1 MKKLKTIYFNLFFAA
16 LISATITPREK
27 ATIYLIGDSTVRNG
41 DESGRNGQWGWGTL
55 LHRYVDTNKIAIRNH
70 AIGGRSSRTFITEG
84 RWTKVLEVIRP
95 GDYLLIQF
103 GHNDGG
109 PLDDTARARG
119 TIRGI
124 GNDSVHI
131 YNPIRKVNETVFT
144 YGYYLRRYVREAREA
159 GVIPVICSPIP
170 RNDWKAGKVI
180 RSDSSYGKW
189 AEDIAKEEGVGFIH
203 LNHLV
208 ASAYESLGEEKVKV
222 FFPADHTHTDSAG
235 AALNAS
241 IVAKAMKTAIPVG
254 KLKRAVLR

>member
-1 MKKLKTIYFNLFFAA
+1 MMPNHSGWCAWNDGVCAWIQAHQYRHLHHKTSRGGRKTDRYSRSGATKSIKKFMKKLKTIYFNLFFAA

-41 DESGRNGQWGWGTL
+41 DGSGRNGQWGWGTL
-55 LHRYVDTNKIAIRNH
+55 LHRYIDTNKIAIRNH

-124 GNDSVHI
+124 
-131 YNPIRKVNETVFT
+131 
-144 YGYYLRRYVREAREA
+144 
-159 GVIPVICSPIP
+159 
-170 RNDWKAGKVI
+170 
-180 RSDSSYGKW
+180 
-189 AEDIAKEEGVGFIH
+189 
-203 LNHLV
+203 
-208 ASAYESLGEEKVKV
+208 
-222 FFPADHTHTDSAG
+222 
-235 AALNAS
+235 
-241 IVAKAMKTAIPVG
+241 
-254 KLKRAVLR
+254 